1 MNIQIDDSL
10 LNTIEQLN
18 KEYKEIYGKE
28 VDYTVIPKGIT
39 QEILVDCLQ
48 LMISNNLSLITAYT
62 RIKKG
67 KSKWA
72 TEK

>member
-1 MNIQIDDSL
+1 MCIQIDDSL

-48 LMISNNLSLITAYT
+48 LMISNNLSLIVAYT
-62 RIKKG
+62 RVKKG
-67 KSKWA
+67 KSK
-72 TEK
+72 

>member
-1 MNIQIDDSL
+1 MCIKIDDSL

-28 VDYTVIPKGIT
+28 VDYIVIPKGIT
-39 QEILVDCLQ
+39 QEILVECLQ
-48 LMISNNLSLITAYT
+48 LMISNNLSLIAAYT

-67 KSKWA
+67 KSK
-72 TEK
+72 

>member
-1 MNIQIDDSL
+1 MCIKIDDSL

-62 RIKKG
+62 RIQKG
-67 KSKWA
+67 KSK
-72 TEK
+72 